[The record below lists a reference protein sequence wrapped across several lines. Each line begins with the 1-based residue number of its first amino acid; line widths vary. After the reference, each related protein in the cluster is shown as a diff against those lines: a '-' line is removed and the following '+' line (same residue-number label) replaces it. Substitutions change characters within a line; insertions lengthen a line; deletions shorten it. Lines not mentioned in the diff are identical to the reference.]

1 MELFKGLAKL
11 MAIIFSFM
19 GVFSG
24 IMLMIIGY
32 ISSQFMD
39 SVIENNVKTIAT
51 ITSINSHHDNYN
63 DYDYDNDINFDV
75 FVEYEVNGE
84 TYEAELNSYSSDYQ
98 IGKKVEIFY
107 NKNDVTQ
114 IISADIQDVSK
125 VFNTL
130 KTIGLFITIFCASVL
145 IISYIRSK
153 IKKKKQNYGFINSET
168 NAYAQTTYDKYRK
181 EIINENNNGP
191 INIDSKSSDDGA
203 IKYK

>member
-24 IMLMIIGY
+24 IMLMIVGY
-32 ISSQFMD
+32 VSSQFMD
-39 SVIENNVKTIAT
+39 SVIDKNNVKTIAT
-51 ITSINSHHDNYN
+51 ITSIKRHYDNYN
-63 DYDYDNDINFDV
+63 DYDQDVNFDV
-75 FVEYEVNGE
+75 WVEYEINGE

-107 NKNDVTQ
+107 NKDDVTQ
-114 IISADIQDVSK
+114 ITSADIQNVSK
-125 VFNTL
+125 VFNAL
-130 KTIGLFITIFCASVL
+130 KTIGLFITIFCASIL

-153 IKKKKQNYGFINSET
+153 VKKKKQNYGFANSET
-168 NAYAQTTYDKYRK
+168 NAYAQTTYDKYRN
-181 EIINENNNGP
+181 EIRNENNNGP
-191 INIDSKSSDDGA
+191 INTDSKSSDDGA